1 METITLE
8 QTVYEYH
15 ELSDK
20 AKDEVRCMLIQN
32 WETDHIIDNA
42 KECPEKGFI
51 IDDVRYSV
59 TYSQGDGA
67 SWTGSIDLIT
77 YFEAHP
83 DPDYIGEEAI
93 IIELMRNDWIDD
105 KADVN
110 QNSYHYVHS
119 GTMRLGD
126 VRDYADSA
134 EDDSNNPVL
143 AVGILEN
150 ANVKDL
156 FTSDD
161 WDWARRL
168 DAMLDRV
175 LADARDYA
183 DHIYKQLQED
193 YEYQISDENI
203 EELIYI
209 NGWRFDING
218 KII

>member
-1 METITLE
+1 MPTIIE

-20 AKDEVRCMLIQN
+20 AKDAVRCTLIQN
-32 WETDHIIDNA
+32 WETDHIIDQA
-42 KECPEKGFI
+42 KADAPAGFI

-67 SWTGSIDLIT
+67 SWTGAINLIKF
-77 YFEAHP
+77 FEAHP

-93 IIELMRNDWIDD
+93 IIELMRNDWIDST
-105 KADVN
+105 ADVN
-110 QNSYHYVHS
+110 QHSFHYVHS
-119 GTMRLGD
+119 GTMKLGE
-126 VRDYADSA
+126 VRDYAESA
-134 EDDSNNPVL
+134 EDDANNPVL
-143 AVGILEN
+143 AFGILEN

-168 DAMLDRV
+168 DAMLERALQAV
-175 LADARDYA
+175 RDYA

-193 YEYQISDENI
+193 YEWQISDENI

-218 KII
+218 KFI

>member
-1 METITLE
+1 MQVIE

-20 AKDEVRCMLIQN
+20 AKEEVRCTLIQN
-32 WETDHIIDNA
+32 WETDDIIDQA
-42 KECPEKGFI
+42 KAEAPKGFY

-67 SWTGSIDLIT
+67 SWTGQINLIEF
-77 YFEAHP
+77 FEANP

-93 IIELMRNDWIDD
+93 IIELMRNNWIDD
-105 KADVN
+105 CAGVN

-126 VRDYADSA
+126 VIDYADSA

-168 DAMLDRV
+168 DAMLERA
-175 LADARDYA
+175 LDAVKDYA
-183 DHIYKQLQED
+183 DVIYGQLKED
-193 YEYQISDENI
+193 YEWQISDENI
-203 EELIYI
+203 EENIYI

-218 KII
+218 KFI

>member
-1 METITLE
+1 MPTTIE

-32 WETDHIIDNA
+32 WETDDILDQA
-42 KECPEKGFI
+42 KENAPAGFI

-59 TYSQGDGA
+59 GDGA
-67 SWTGSIDLIT
+67 SWTGAIDLIKF
-77 YFEAHP
+77 FEANP
-83 DPDYIGEEAI
+83 DPEFIGEEVI

-105 KADVN
+105 KANVN

-119 GTMRLGD
+119 GTMKFD
-126 VRDYADSA
+126 EVRDYAESA

-143 AVGILEN
+143 AFGILEN

-161 WDWARRL
+161 WDWAHRL
-168 DAMLDRV
+168 DAMLERA
-175 LADARDYA
+175 LQATKDYA
-183 DHIYKQLQED
+183 DVIYGQLKED
-193 YEYQISDENI
+193 YEWQVSDENI
-203 EELIYI
+203 EENIYI

>member
-1 METITLE
+1 MQVIE

-20 AKDEVRCMLIQN
+20 AKDEVRCTLIQN
-32 WETDHIIDNA
+32 WETDHIIDFAKGNA
-42 KECPEKGFI
+42 PAGFI

-67 SWTGSIDLIT
+67 SWTGSIDLIKF
-77 YFEAHP
+77 FEANP
-83 DPDYIGEEAI
+83 DPEFIGEEVI

-119 GTMRLGD
+119 GTMKFNE
-126 VRDYADSA
+126 VRDYAESLEDSGYA
-134 EDDSNNPVL
+134 HAM
-143 AVGILEN
+143 AVGIMEG
-150 ANVKDL
+150 AVVREL
-156 FTSDD
+156 FDSFH
-161 WDWARRL
+161 WARRL
-168 DAMLDRV
+168 DLMVERALQ
-175 LADARDYA
+175 AAKDYA
-183 DHIYKQLQED
+183 DEIYKQLQED
-193 YEYQISDENI
+193 YEWQISDENI

-218 KII
+218 KFI

>member
-1 METITLE
+1 MQVIE

-32 WETDHIIDNA
+32 WETDHIIDQA
-42 KECPEKGFI
+42 KADAPAGFI

-67 SWTGSIDLIT
+67 SWTGAIDLIKF
-77 YFEAHP
+77 FEANP

-93 IIELMRNDWIDD
+93 IIELMRNDWIDS

-126 VRDYADSA
+126 VVDYAESA

-143 AVGILEN
+143 AFGILEN

-168 DAMLDRV
+168 DAMLERALQAV
-175 LADARDYA
+175 RDYA

-193 YEYQISDENI
+193 YEYQVSDENI

-218 KII
+218 KFI

>member
-1 METITLE
+1 
-8 QTVYEYH
+8 
-15 ELSDK
+15 
-20 AKDEVRCMLIQN
+20 
-32 WETDHIIDNA
+32 
-42 KECPEKGFI
+42 
-51 IDDVRYSV
+51 
-59 TYSQGDGA
+59 
-67 SWTGSIDLIT
+67 
-77 YFEAHP
+77 
-83 DPDYIGEEAI
+83 
-93 IIELMRNDWIDD
+93 MRNDWIDD

-126 VRDYADSA
+126 VRDYADDV
-134 EDDSNNPVL
+134 DDEGNSLTLVE
-143 AVGILEN
+143 GIMAG
-150 ANVKDL
+150 ANVRDL
-156 FTSDD
+156 FKSDD

-193 YEYQISDENI
+193 YEWQISDENI

>member
-1 METITLE
+1 MQVIE

-20 AKDEVRCMLIQN
+20 AKDAVRCMLIQH
-32 WETDHIIDNA
+32 WETDHIIDFVKA
-42 KECPEKGFI
+42 DAPAGFI

-67 SWTGSIDLIT
+67 SWTGALDLIKF
-77 YFEAHP
+77 FEANP
-83 DPDYIGEEAI
+83 DPEFIGEEVI

-105 KADVN
+105 KANVN

-119 GTMRLGD
+119 GTMKFD
-126 VRDYADSA
+126 EVRDYAESA

-143 AVGILEN
+143 SVGILEN
-150 ANVKDL
+150 ANVKEL
-156 FTSDD
+156 FDSFH
-161 WDWARRL
+161 WARRL
-168 DAMLDRV
+168 DLMIERALQ
-175 LADARDYA
+175 ATKDYA
-183 DHIYKQLQED
+183 DVIYGQLKED
-193 YEYQISDENI
+193 YEWQVSDENI
-203 EELIYI
+203 EENIYI

>member
-8 QTVYEYH
+8 QTVYEFH

-20 AKDEVRCMLIQN
+20 AKDEVRCTLIQN
-32 WETDHIIDNA
+32 WETDHIIDFA
-42 KECPEKGFI
+42 KGDAPAGFI

-67 SWTGSIDLIT
+67 SWTGAINLIEF
-77 YFEAHP
+77 FEANP
-83 DPDYIGEEAI
+83 DPENIGEEVI

-105 KADVN
+105 KANVT

-119 GTMRLGD
+119 GTMKFEE
-126 VRDYADSA
+126 VRDYAESLEDSGYA
-134 EDDSNNPVL
+134 HAM
-143 AVGILEN
+143 AVGIMEG
-150 ANVKDL
+150 AVVREL
-156 FTSDD
+156 FDSFH
-161 WDWARRL
+161 WARRL
-168 DAMLDRV
+168 DLMIERALQ
-175 LADARDYA
+175 AAKDYA
-183 DHIYKQLQED
+183 DEIYRQLKED

-218 KII
+218 KFI